1 MNLKRCC
8 SYRNARQKLPQAADS
23 ALTEFPTAGIY
34 QLWAQFRLAD
44 GTVITAPFTLRA
56 NESR

>member
-23 ALTEFPTAGIY
+23 ALTEFPMKKLALAMAAALALLSLAGC
-34 QLWAQFRLAD
+34 
-44 GTVITAPFTLRA
+44 GT
-56 NESR
+56 